1 MSDIARP
8 AAATRFAPYEV
19 IADYERRSLAHV
31 AGLPEQ
37 LDAPGLWRG
46 VGYRIGRHRLA
57 SGFDE
62 VVEILPLP
70 PVTPVPGAQA
80 WMLGVANIRGNLL
93 PIVDL
98 KQFLEGERTVLHE
111 GQRVLIVRQAGGDV
125 AVTIDEL
132 YGQRSFVEEQKIE
145 TDGIADGRYSHFI
158 DRAYRLGDHPWG
170 VFSLSLLARTPEFRQ
185 AAA

>member
-1 MSDIARP
+1 MSP
-8 AAATRFAPYEV
+8 FELL
-19 IADYERRSLAHV
+19 ADYERRSLAHV
-31 AGLPEQ
+31 VGLPEQ

-46 VGYRIGRHRLA
+46 VGFRIGTHRLA
-57 SGFDE
+57 AGFDE
-62 VVEILPLP
+62 VVEILPMP
-70 PVTPVPGAQA
+70 QVTPVPGAQP
-80 WMLGVANIRGNLL
+80 WMLGVANVRGNLL

-111 GQRVLIVRQAGGDV
+111 GQRVLIVRQGGGDV

-132 YGQRSFVEEQKIE
+132 YGQRSFVEEQAIAI
-145 TDGIADGRYSHFI
+145 DGSESAGLADGRYAHFI

-170 VFSLSLLARTPEFRQ
+170 VFNLSLLARTPEFRQ